1 MIENMGESI
10 DAILMPCIARS
21 FIKKGRNFILK
32 FAGKDLTV
40 HPNFK
45 LFLQTKLSNPHYPP
59 EVQAEATLVNFT
71 VTEDGLGDQLL
82 YLIVKRERPDLAA
95 KKLELITQQ
104 NDFKIKLK
112 ELEDELLFKLAN
124 AKGDILDDIA
134 LIENLEYSK
143 KIAIDIGEK
152 VEIAKVTE
160 AKINE
165 TSEMYR
171 PAASRGALIYF
182 LLSDLPKIYSFY
194 KYSLESF
201 IDVINRA
208 IDQITEGLETKQN
221 MFELDAEGKAIIP
234 EARKRRKT
242 KKKTKI
248 EEGEAEPE
256 AEAVPEAKPEGEKK
270 EG

>member
-1 MIENMGESI
+1 M
-10 DAILMPCIARS
+10 
-21 FIKKGRNFILK
+21 
-32 FAGKDLTV
+32 
-40 HPNFK
+40 
-45 LFLQTKLSNPHYPP
+45 
-59 EVQAEATLVNFT
+59 
-71 VTEDGLGDQLL
+71 
-82 YLIVKRERPDLAA
+82 
-95 KKLELITQQ
+95 
-104 NDFKIKLK
+104 
-112 ELEDELLFKLAN
+112 LFKLAN

-242 KKKTKI
+242 KKKTKL
-248 EEGEAEPE
+248 
-256 AEAVPEAKPEGEKK
+256 KRNKRKQKK
-270 EG
+270 QNNQQSALWRVALLFKI